1 MKSKGAIMKTSGKI
15 ELGRRRAVWELPA
28 ELANLHHKVSIGSS
42 CFLKLAPRPSKH
54 WDARRAA
61 ELAVGAG
68 FTLDKP
74 CFFRSQIA
82 FLSVTKIESLPDS
95 VGPEMQTLMVGLNPS
110 PYSSASRVPYGRP
123 GNRFWPAAHRAGL
136 ISKDRDIHHALVH
149 HGIGFTDLVRRTTRR
164 AGEIDPPEF
173 RSGFERVKSLIEWLK
188 PKVVCFV
195 GLSGWRIV
203 SNPKAKAGIQ
213 PASIGLTTV
222 YVMPHPSGLNA
233 HASLKDLI
241 GHFSKVRELNA

>member
-1 MKSKGAIMKTSGKI
+1 MKTSGKI

-61 ELAVGAG
+61 EMAVGAG

-95 VGPEMQTLMVGLNPS
+95 VGPENADVD
-110 PYSSASRVPYGRP
+110 GRTQSEP
-123 GNRFWPAAHRAGL
+123 
-136 ISKDRDIHHALVH
+136 V
-149 HGIGFTDLVRRTTRR
+149 
-164 AGEIDPPEF
+164 
-173 RSGFERVKSLIEWLK
+173 
-188 PKVVCFV
+188 
-195 GLSGWRIV
+195 
-203 SNPKAKAGIQ
+203 
-213 PASIGLTTV
+213 
-222 YVMPHPSGLNA
+222 
-233 HASLKDLI
+233 LI
-241 GHFSKVRELNA
+241 GKSGALWKARKSILACGA